1 MIGFQ
6 MPFQGHVSI
15 FLHFHWPSL
24 PVGACVSVRIYSSG
38 EQLSYNIDMLY
49 DGLSAQKQ
57 LLAEKVSEEECSS

>member
-1 MIGFQ
+1 MVITCLFDSWF
-6 MPFQGHVSI
+6 PF

-49 DGLSAQKQ
+49 DALSAQKQ
-57 LLAEKVSEEECSS
+57 LLAEKVSEECSS